1 MDIMKKINR
10 DFVIKQSYER
20 LFSYIINY
28 PFVRN
33 ISFIAIDS
41 EIDNNMSKLD
51 MPKKIKNFFITSKS
65 KNIKLKSMLI
75 KKITKRIIKKV
86 ENTDIIVSI
95 FINDNDNSNTIKE
108 IINILIALFN
118 AQRDNIK
125 LINIKCDNDNYYNYI
140 MNSIIALQFQTK
152 REQYEYIYDITC
164 DELDKHFE
172 KENFCDFQNDRCIA
186 NRNKMSSKDIMGCCY
201 SFTYNVLGDI
211 KNKKI
216 CKFLKGKKCTTKCM
230 ACKLYTCKYLRSKGI
245 TFKAKDNVL
254 LSSFFNKKQLRVL
267 SCNYFI
273 SKEEIIEKL
282 LEKNYMPY
290 IIYYIMCKEYITVKQ

>member
-95 FINDNDNSNTIKE
+95 FINDNDNVT
-108 IINILIALFN
+108 L
-118 AQRDNIK
+118 
-125 LINIKCDNDNYYNYI
+125 
-140 MNSIIALQFQTK
+140 
-152 REQYEYIYDITC
+152 
-164 DELDKHFE
+164 
-172 KENFCDFQNDRCIA
+172 
-186 NRNKMSSKDIMGCCY
+186 
-201 SFTYNVLGDI
+201 
-211 KNKKI
+211 
-216 CKFLKGKKCTTKCM
+216 
-230 ACKLYTCKYLRSKGI
+230 
-245 TFKAKDNVL
+245 
-254 LSSFFNKKQLRVL
+254 
-267 SCNYFI
+267 
-273 SKEEIIEKL
+273 
-282 LEKNYMPY
+282 
-290 IIYYIMCKEYITVKQ
+290 